1 MNKIIE
7 SYIERTY
14 GFDVNNAT
22 CEDFLKV
29 TEILVSDVTMDYENG
44 VWDFSKFPNLRKI
57 DCSYNPIEK
66 LNISANTK
74 LEYIRFEGARGAI
87 SQKIDFSGN
96 PHLKTVISGQD
107 GVKELDFSSNIELEY
122 LSVFLSS
129 SLRWLDIDN
138 CTNLRQINMQGANIP
153 FVDLTHCH
161 KLEKVNIHYWNLYK
175 KRDDEFGPG
184 YPRPLVFVNEDF
196 NEEVIDAEIRPIN
209 YYTYYLIRVKKDSVE
224 EKFLNKLKLMKADMF
239 AIPND
244 RYGVGVAIMHYK
256 LLELYNEMKSE

>member
-29 TEILVSDVTMDYENG
+29 TEILVSDATMDHENG
-44 VWDFSKFPNLRKI
+44 EWDFSKFPNLRKI
-57 DCSYNPIEK
+57 DCSYNPIDK
-66 LNISANTK
+66 LNISANKK
-74 LEYIRFEGARGAI
+74 LEYIRFEGARGNI
-87 SQKIDFSGN
+87 SHKIDFSGN
-96 PHLKTVISGQD
+96 PHLKTVRSGQD
-107 GVKELDFSSNIELEY
+107 GVKELDFSSNIELED
-122 LSVFLSS
+122 LSVFLNSS
-129 SLRWLDIDN
+129 FRWLDIDN
-138 CTNLRQINMQGANIP
+138 CTNLRRINTQGANIP

-161 KLEKVNIHYWNLYK
+161 KLEKVNINYWNLYK

-184 YPRPLVFVNEDF
+184 YPRPIVFVNEDF
-196 NEEVIDAEIRPIN
+196 DEEVIDTEIRQIN

-224 EKFLNKLKLMKADMF
+224 ERFLNKLKSMKDDML
-239 AIPND
+239 AIPED

-256 LLELYNEMKSE
+256 LLELYKKMKLE